1 MEWQSVLL
9 SVVSIVLTALVTW
22 GAERLIALINC
33 KLNNSKYAKYLVDAT
48 NIIATAVKSTYQT
61 YVQSLKN
68 EDMFTKETQGKALV
82 QAREMAISQLSCE
95 VKNYI
100 GKNFGNVEV
109 WINSNIESIIYD
121 LKNACKN

>member
-68 EDMFTKETQGKALV
+68 EDIFTKETQEKALE
-82 QAREMAISQLSCE
+82 QAREMAISQLSFE

-100 GKNFGNVEV
+100 EKNFGNVEI

-121 LKNACKN
+121 LKNAYKN